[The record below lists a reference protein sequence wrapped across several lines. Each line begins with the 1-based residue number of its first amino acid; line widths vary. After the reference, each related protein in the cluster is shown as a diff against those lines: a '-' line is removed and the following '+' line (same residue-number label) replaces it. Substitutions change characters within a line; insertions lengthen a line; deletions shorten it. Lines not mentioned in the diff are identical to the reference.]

1 MTHFWMYI
9 HLKSDD
15 FENALLLLSSGKGK
29 TGHAFPKEVWYLIQ
43 IVIKSIGL
51 RLKWLIN
58 HKALVLLTTRSWES
72 HPGWLIR
79 PRCSSQKYHYDF
91 VSVIASL
98 GVQSRFWLIPF
109 IALSEEVMARSEST
123 WLGILTPIQV
133 NVPYGFSI
141 QLSKSSRGEC
151 SVLFRIRNKCP
162 STN

>member
-1 MTHFWMYI
+1 MEHFLMYI
-9 HLKSDD
+9 QFKSYDYK
-15 FENALLLLSSGKGK
+15 NVLLLLSSGKGK
-29 TGHAFPKEVWYLIQ
+29 TGHGFPKEVWYLTQ
-43 IVIKSIGL
+43 IVLKSTGL

-58 HKALVLLTTRSWES
+58 RKALVLLTTRSWES

-109 IALSEEVMARSEST
+109 IALSKEVMARSEST

-133 NVPYGFSI
+133 NVPYGFVFSC
-141 QLSKSSRGEC
+141 LSSVEG
-151 SVLFRIRNKCP
+151 SVLVFL
-162 STN
+162 